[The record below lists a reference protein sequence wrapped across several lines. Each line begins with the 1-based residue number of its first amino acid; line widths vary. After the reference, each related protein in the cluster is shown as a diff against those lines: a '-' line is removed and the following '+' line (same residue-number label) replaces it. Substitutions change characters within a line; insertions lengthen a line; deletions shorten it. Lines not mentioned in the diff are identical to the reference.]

1 MGTVNKEYASSTFA
15 MYFSIPENLLS
26 LYNAVNGTSY
36 DDTSELV
43 MNTLQS
49 EDGIADSVFSKMAN
63 DLSFI
68 FHSNL
73 SLYEHQSTYNPNM
86 PLRMLFYV
94 SQLLKE
100 YITGKDLYRGRVI
113 EIPTPMFVV
122 FYNGRRDIPDKIT
135 MKLSEQMAVKVEEPS
150 MELTVT
156 AYNIN
161 SGRNIELME
170 SCKPLS
176 QYSEFIFRMRSA
188 LAGKKTNSEKS
199 DAIRHVIEECINDNI
214 MSQFLREHREAV
226 MKASLVEYNEQ
237 DEREGILLDGI
248 EQGYDKGREE
258 QRKEDEKIIAEMN
271 TTLKQTKTELAETKE
286 LVKKLEA
293 QLAALKS

>member
-1 MGTVNKEYASSTFA
+1 
-15 MYFSIPENLLS
+15 
-26 LYNAVNGTSY
+26 
-36 DDTSELV
+36 
-43 MNTLQS
+43 
-49 EDGIADSVFSKMAN
+49 
-63 DLSFI
+63 
-68 FHSNL
+68 
-73 SLYEHQSTYNPNM
+73 
-86 PLRMLFYV
+86 
-94 SQLLKE
+94 
-100 YITGKDLYRGRVI
+100 
-113 EIPTPMFVV
+113 MFVV

-188 LAGKKTNSEKS
+188 LAGKKTNPEKS

-214 MSQFLREHREAV
+214 MSQFLSEHREAV

-248 EQGYDKGREE
+248 DKGREE
-258 QRKEDEKIIAEMN
+258 QRIEDEKIIAEMN
-271 TTLKQTKTELAETKE
+271 TTIKQTKTELAETKE
-286 LVKKLEA
+286 LVKELEA